1 MSVKSIETHLAKV
14 AFGDQMAMLE
24 AYQKWSYAAQKA
36 GLKIDFCGNCGI
48 PSEKKLGHCENIDC
62 GKYICERSFCR
73 DVIVHKCPLG
83 GADKRYC
90 HNQCRKC
97 EWDGCDN
104 TICDTC
110 RTQCPFCRETFCVD
124 HVVELHGTAACV
136 ECINRIYILKK
147 RKIEK

>member
-48 PSEKKLGHCENIDC
+48 PSEKKMDHCQNIDC
-62 GKYICERSFCR
+62 GRYTCGRSFCNF
-73 DVIVHKCPLG
+73 VVHKCPSG
-83 GADKRYC
+83 GADRKYC
-90 HNQCRKC
+90 SNDCFTC
-97 EWDGCDN
+97 NEECDN
-104 TICDTC
+104 TICINC
-110 RTQCPFCRETFCVD
+110 RRICAFCNGAYCDD
-124 HVVELHGTAACV
+124 HFATLYDIAACIG
-136 ECINRIYILKK
+136 CIDDISNVKK